1 MKLLY
6 YTYRKLSLWLLFLM
20 AVWGALFYYAIIDEV
35 MDETDDSLEN
45 YAQIIINNALMDP
58 SVLETEGNLMSFY
71 FFHPLSEEEGRNH
84 RDIYYDSFIYVESED
99 EEEPVRVLRTAFRMP
114 DGHYYELELMI
125 STLERDDMVEAML
138 WYLGALFVLFMLV
151 TIVGI
156 HLILK
161 KIFEPLHRLVA
172 WLQNLNPSQEV
183 VPLDNSTKIK
193 EFQLLG
199 ETAMEMAGR
208 SHKAY
213 EEQKQFIENAS
224 HELQTPLAI
233 ARGKI
238 ELLIES
244 ESLNEEQMQEIEA
257 IYNTLG
263 RAVKL
268 NKALLLLSRIENG
281 QYAEAEDVSMD
292 DLLDNVLPDLEEV
305 YEHKQITVRRLQGEA
320 PFVAHCNPALAQML
334 VSNLVK
340 NALFHNLEHGKL
352 VVRTSA
358 QGMELVN
365 SGDEPLCADKLFKR
379 FAHSTERKQG
389 STGLGLAIA
398 YSIAQASG
406 LELSYRWEE
415 GMHVFAVVKKR

>member
-199 ETAMEMAGR
+199 ETAMEMARR

-238 ELLIES
+238 ELLVES

-305 YEHKQITVRRLQGEA
+305 YEHKQITVSRLQGEA
-320 PFVAHCNPALAQML
+320 PSWPTAVTNRFVPTSYSSALPT
-334 VSNLVK
+334 VP
-340 NALFHNLEHGKL
+340 NASK
-352 VVRTSA
+352 A
-358 QGMELVN
+358 PP
-365 SGDEPLCADKLFKR
+365 DWDWP
-379 FAHSTERKQG
+379 
-389 STGLGLAIA
+389 
-398 YSIAQASG
+398 
-406 LELSYRWEE
+406 
-415 GMHVFAVVKKR
+415 

>member
-84 RDIYYDSFIYVESED
+84 RDIFYDSFIYVESED

-151 TIVGI
+151 MILGI
-156 HLILK
+156 KQILK
-161 KIFEPLHRLVA
+161 KIFEPLHRLVD
-172 WLQNLNPSQEV
+172 WLQTLHPGKEV
-183 VPLDNSTKIK
+183 APLDNSTKIK
-193 EFQLLG
+193 EFQQLG
-199 ETAMEMAGR
+199 DAAMEMAGR

-238 ELLIES
+238 ELLVES
-244 ESLNEEQMQEIEA
+244 ESLNEEQMKEIEA

-268 NKALLLLSRIENG
+268 NKSLLLLSRIENG
-281 QYAEAEDVSMD
+281 QYAETEEVSVD
-292 DLLDNVLPDLEEV
+292 DLLDDLLPDLEEV
-305 YEHKQITVRRLQGEA
+305 YEHKQIEVSRQRGEK
-320 PFVAHCNPALAQML
+320 PFVVRCNPSLAQIL

-352 VVRTSA
+352 VVRTSER
-358 QGMELVN
+358 GMELAN
-365 SGDEPLCADKLFKR
+365 SGEEPLCVDRLFKR
-379 FAHSTERKQG
+379 FAHSTRKQG

-406 LELSYRWEE
+406 LELSYRWED

>member
-199 ETAMEMAGR
+199 ETAM
-208 SHKAY
+208 
-213 EEQKQFIENAS
+213 
-224 HELQTPLAI
+224 
-233 ARGKI
+233 
-238 ELLIES
+238 
-244 ESLNEEQMQEIEA
+244 
-257 IYNTLG
+257 
-263 RAVKL
+263 
-268 NKALLLLSRIENG
+268 NG
-281 QYAEAEDVSMD
+281 Q
-292 DLLDNVLPDLEEV
+292 
-305 YEHKQITVRRLQGEA
+305 T
-320 PFVAHCNPALAQML
+320 
-334 VSNLVK
+334 
-340 NALFHNLEHGKL
+340 
-352 VVRTSA
+352 
-358 QGMELVN
+358 
-365 SGDEPLCADKLFKR
+365 
-379 FAHSTERKQG
+379 
-389 STGLGLAIA
+389 
-398 YSIAQASG
+398 
-406 LELSYRWEE
+406 
-415 GMHVFAVVKKR
+415 